1 MTSRILRSILPV
13 LLLTPVL
20 ALAPASAQ
28 SAQLSEQ
35 RAPLPELDTFVVT
48 GEQPGPALWK
58 VRRKDHTLWILPTYG
73 PLPAGLV
80 WKSHQVEE
88 VIRGSQEIYAQRLI
102 PVQAPQNLKSR
113 VRMLRAVSN
122 IDGKILAEVM
132 PADLHQ
138 RFVQLSERYA
148 GSGAAFERF
157 RPFQA
162 SDMLQDA
169 AMKKLQLAS
178 DGGVYDSVR
187 RLADRYRVKFLAF
200 GTLRSNAWDRM
211 VSDLEKTP
219 RTADMACAAARMDRL
234 ESDLRDAVERS
245 NAWARG
251 DLSQLRRDVGV
262 LNGGADMAA
271 CRQFFQHLKFV
282 RQTLRAL
289 QKKSYSTYEQALRR
303 NRSTLVVIPIGD
315 LFDADGL
322 LAKLRKDG
330 YQIEEP

>member
-1 MTSRILRSILPV
+1 MTSRILRLILPV
-13 LLLTPVL
+13 FLLAS
-20 ALAPASAQ
+20 ALAPPARSADQ
-28 SAQLSEQ
+28 E
-35 RAPLPELDTFVVT
+35 APLPVLETFVVT

-58 VRRKDHTLWILPTYG
+58 VTRKDHTLWILPTYG

-80 WKSHQVEE
+80 WKSRQVEE
-88 VIRGSQEIYAQRLI
+88 VIRNSQEVYAQRLI
-102 PVQAPQNLKSR
+102 PVQAPDNLKSR
-113 VRMLRAVSN
+113 VRMLKAVSN

-132 PADLHQ
+132 PVDLHQ

-148 GSGAAFERF
+148 GSSAAFERF

-169 AMKKLQLAS
+169 ALKTLQLTS
-178 DGGVYDSVR
+178 DGGVYDTVH
-187 RLADRYRVKFLAF
+187 RLADRYHVKFLAF
-200 GTLRSNAWDRM
+200 ETLRSSAWDRM

-219 RTADMACAAARMDRL
+219 RAADMACAAARMDRL
-234 ESDLRDAVERS
+234 ESDLRDAVERA

-282 RQTLRAL
+282 RQTLRTL
-289 QKKSYSTYEQALRR
+289 QKKSYSTYERALRK
-303 NRSTLVVIPIGD
+303 NRSTLVVISIGD

-322 LAKLRKDG
+322 LARLRKDG
-330 YQIEEP
+330 YQIDEP